1 MRAVHALANRAADS
15 NGIKL
20 PPLCSLKVIG
30 VDKIAGM
37 MHLAAESDGEL
48 RRVFAGRRP
57 GARHST
63 RHGEEFL
70 AVRQFG
76 SLQQQPVGRAEG
88 LVDIPAR
95 AGAAIL
101 GELHATGGKPFG
113 DVAGVVD
120 PQEEKRNAPRIRRV
134 QAGQTVAN
142 LFKAGAEPAPQKI
155 KVIPK
160 VCLLYTSPSPRDE
173 D

>member
-1 MRAVHALANRAADS
+1 MTDRRMGPLRTVHALADRAADP

-20 PPLCSLKVIG
+20 PPLCTLKVIG
-30 VDKIAGM
+30 INKITGV
-37 MHLAAESDGEL
+37 MHLAAESDGKL

-57 GARHST
+57 GAQHGP

-76 SLQQQPVGRAEG
+76 SLQQQPVGRAKG

-95 AGAAIL
+95 AGTAIL

-113 DVAGVVD
+113 DVAGVVH

-134 QAGQTVAN
+134 QAG
-142 LFKAGAEPAPQKI
+142 
-155 KVIPK
+155 
-160 VCLLYTSPSPRDE
+160 
-173 D
+173 